1 MALFENGNDSPLI
14 PDPGPARAPRR
25 RSRGTRLGTAAIA
38 VALVALAGM
47 SFLPTG
53 YVVQQPGPV
62 FNTLGT
68 AETTDGEEIPLISVE
83 GAETFPTAGAL
94 DLTTVQVRGNRE
106 NTPSWFELAIAWFDP
121 SRAIMP
127 LDSVFPPQQSTEQRN
142 EMSAQDMVNSKQDG
156 IAAALLE
163 LGYDIGTKV
172 RIVSIADASPAV
184 GHLEVDDIVLSANGE
199 KIDTNDELRALIQQ
213 GEGATLQLVIERGGT
228 QQTVEV
234 TPVWVVD
241 EASPDG
247 AWRMGV
253 GITHDY
259 DFPIDVTIQLDN
271 VGGPSA
277 GQMFALG
284 IIDTLTPGELN
295 GGKQVAGTGTI
306 RADGVVGPIGGIRQ
320 KLFGARGAGAEYFL
334 APATNCDEVVGHVPD
349 GMRVFAVETLD
360 DSLAVMA
367 GIRGEASLDTLPS
380 CETALAR

>member
-1 MALFENGNDSPLI
+1 MALFENSNDSPLI
-14 PDPGPARAPRR
+14 PDPGPVRPPRPR
-25 RSRGTRLGTAAIA
+25 HRGMRVGTAAIA

-68 AETTDGEEIPLISVE
+68 AETSDGEEIPLISIE
-83 GAETFPTAGAL
+83 GAQTYPTAGAL
-94 DLTTVQVRGNRE
+94 DLTTVQVRGNRDS
-106 NTPSWFELAIAWFDP
+106 TPSWFELASAWFDP

-127 LDSVFPPQQSTEQRN
+127 VDSVFPPEQSTEERN
-142 EMSAQDMVNSKQDG
+142 EMSALDMVNSKQDG
-156 IAAALLE
+156 IAAALIE
-163 LGYDIGTKV
+163 LGYDVGTKV
-172 RIVSIADASPAV
+172 RVVSIADASPAV
-184 GHLEVDDIVLSANGE
+184 GHLEVDDVVVSANGE
-199 KIDTNDELRALIQQ
+199 PIDTNDELRALIQQ
-213 GEGATLQLVIERGGT
+213 GEGTALDLVIERDGT
-228 QQTVEV
+228 EKNLEI

-241 EASPDG
+241 EASPEG

-320 KLFGARGAGAEYFL
+320 KLHGARGAGAEYFL
-334 APATNCDEVVGHVPD
+334 APVINCDEVVGHVPN
-349 GMRVFAVETLD
+349 GMRVFAVEDLD
-360 DSLAVMA
+360 DALAVLA
-367 GIRGEASLDTLPS
+367 GIRGESDLDALPS
-380 CETALAR
+380 CDTVLAR